1 MKNSGTP
8 KADGGVLGTPKSAK
22 KASEKKTGEKKAGE
36 KKSADGKKS
45 RKSGT
50 KGVNGQKASKKDG
63 KLVGSKKPKM
73 KQMTLL
79 QLAKS
84 PSAGANA
91 GSPKK
96 RARSVGS
103 AGGATPK
110 LAKPL
115 PPVALHLVRYYN
127 SNKDREDRKNAISSL
142 VSKAAKLLSAE
153 ERGRLQPEELRQLVQ
168 KRWELLEQKRRWA
181 AMTDEEKQAELQRR
195 RVELKEKMR
204 ERAKERREKEMQA
217 RREQLRRFED
227 QELNGQPLPVFRPV
241 ETPEGLPNELFG
253 DVAMVADFL
262 SCYSGLLMPD
272 EQYPVTASALLEALG
287 GERGGFL
294 YLNRVLVVLL
304 QTLLQDELAEGYSEL
319 DMPISE
325 IPLTMHS
332 VSELV
337 RLCLRLSD
345 QDQDSARGSEEN
357 DGRGGEGAGLD
368 GFDEVVTADLLEQLE
383 TREVFELPPPEKLRL
398 LVALCHR
405 ILMTYSVVDH
415 VDAMQQ
421 RSAELWK
428 ERLATLKEVNDRKRA
443 EKQKRKEQMEARGQ
457 GQGQGQG
464 TPVPG
469 AAGWV
474 KMEGGAA
481 AAGGGVGGD
490 SPQVREKPA
499 EKEKE
504 KKKDGGAKKDGGKVK
519 VEVKAEPLPE
529 PEPVDMISTVKSRR
543 LLSIQAKKE
552 KEEQERQNKG
562 EQKRVE

>member
-22 KASEKKTGEKKAGE
+22 KAGEKKGGEKKAGD

-45 RKSGT
+45 RKSGA

-63 KLVGSKKPKM
+63 KLAGNKKPKM

-84 PSAGANA
+84 PSAANA

-115 PPVALHLVRYYN
+115 PPAALHLVRYYN

-153 ERGRLQPEELRQLVQ
+153 ERGRLQPEELRQMVL

-181 AMTDEEKQAELQRR
+181 ALTDEERQAELQRR

-227 QELNGQPLPVFRPV
+227 QELEGLTLPVFRPV

-262 SCYSGLLMPD
+262 SCYAGLLMPD
-272 EQYPVTASALLEALG
+272 EQYPVTATALLEALG

-319 DMPISE
+319 DMPLSE

-357 DGRGGEGAGLD
+357 DGGGGDAAGLD
-368 GFDEVVTADLLEQLE
+368 GYDEVVTAEFLEQLE

-443 EKQKRKEQMEARGQ
+443 EKQKRKEQMEAKGQ
-457 GQGQGQG
+457 GQGQGAV
-464 TPVPG
+464 VPG

-481 AAGGGVGGD
+481 GGGGGGGD
-490 SPQVREKPA
+490 SPQVKEKPA
-499 EKEKE
+499 E
-504 KKKDGGAKKDGGKVK
+504 KKKDGGAKKDAGKVK
-519 VEVKAEPLPE
+519 AEVKAEPLPE
-529 PEPVDMISTVKSRR
+529 AEPVDMISTVKSRR
-543 LLSIQAKKE
+543 LMSIQAKKE
-552 KEEQERQNKG
+552 KEEQERLNKG
-562 EQKRVE
+562 EQKEWRVCSTT